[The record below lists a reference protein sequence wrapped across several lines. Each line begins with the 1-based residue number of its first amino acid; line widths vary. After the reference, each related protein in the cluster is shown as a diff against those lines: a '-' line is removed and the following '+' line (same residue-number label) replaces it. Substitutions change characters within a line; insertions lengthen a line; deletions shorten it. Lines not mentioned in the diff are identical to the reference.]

1 MGQGRDHSPITA
13 LGKADTTQGNSLIGY
28 KSTWSRIMG
37 KQQQQNTKKKNLK
50 NTSLP
55 AFWA

>member
-13 LGKADTTQGNSLIGY
+13 LGKADTTQGNSLFSY

-37 KQQQQNTKKKNLK
+37 KQQQQNTKKK
-50 NTSLP
+50 S
-55 AFWA
+55 